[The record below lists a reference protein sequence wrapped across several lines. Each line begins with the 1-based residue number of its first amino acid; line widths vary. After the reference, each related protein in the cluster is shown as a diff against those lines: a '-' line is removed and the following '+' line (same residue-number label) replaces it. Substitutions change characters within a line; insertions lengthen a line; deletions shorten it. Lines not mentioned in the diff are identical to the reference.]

1 MDTIAL
7 QIMCRLSKT
16 RTWGRSAACNGFSNF
31 NEALENLTPII
42 NELLLAVARG
52 GEESSSNSTSTLQ
65 LIMNRVYGEVE
76 VEEESF
82 RASQQTMPASTI
94 VKLQSRGF
102 RTHRPLGMVY
112 HVWM

>member
-7 QIMCRLSKT
+7 QIMCHLSKT

-42 NELLLAVARG
+42 NELRE
-52 GEESSSNSTSTLQ
+52 EESSSNSTSTLQ

-76 VEEESF
+76 VEVEEESF
-82 RASQQTMPASTI
+82 RASQQTMPAPTTTAEPRFSHPPP
-94 VKLQSRGF
+94 R
-102 RTHRPLGMVY
+102 RPLGMVY